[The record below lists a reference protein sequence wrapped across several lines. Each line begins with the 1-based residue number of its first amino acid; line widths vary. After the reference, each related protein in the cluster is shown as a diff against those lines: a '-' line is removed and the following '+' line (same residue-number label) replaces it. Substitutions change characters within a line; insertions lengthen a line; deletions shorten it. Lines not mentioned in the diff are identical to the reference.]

1 MDINILSEEAL
12 EKRSLVKSLKT
23 FYSIM
28 RIPSMFV
35 SILSIGY
42 FFEVSKVYNVFND
55 LHHSDL
61 PEKLLLKNRQYLN
74 SEDDKFDMQS
84 L

>member
-12 EKRSLVKSLKT
+12 EKKKPRESLKT

-42 FFEVSKVYNVFND
+42 FF
-55 LHHSDL
+55 
-61 PEKLLLKNRQYLN
+61 
-74 SEDDKFDMQS
+74 
-84 L
+84 

>member
-1 MDINILSEEAL
+1 MDINILSEDAL
-12 EKRSLVKSLKT
+12 EKKKPRESLKT

-42 FFEVSKVYNVFND
+42 FF
-55 LHHSDL
+55 
-61 PEKLLLKNRQYLN
+61 LKYITFSMISTIQTYLK
-74 SEDDKFDMQS
+74 SCS
-84 L
+84 